1 MPRTHF
7 SNEWWQAVSS
17 AYRKLVQRAAASDES
32 VSASMLLQSMRRP
45 MKCVFAKIGNTC
57 KTHKPPGRVAL
68 RYLHLAGTYPFESL
82 ARWFSRSLDRRLRT
96 FNHFLVDSRSF
107 MADVSALL
115 LPADAQILHFDL
127 DDFFNSG
134 TPSFLAHA
142 SSSILYPVHQQL
154 AKDICSFLL
163 QHQYVYSEVDAN
175 NVWNVLLGSGQG
187 LTASAAIAN
196 AGFMFSAELNGASW
210 CRSTT
215 RQQYNIIFYRRYVDN
230 LFFIVANPE
239 SASNLLAYIHR
250 SLDVYT
256 GKVEDLCKESF
267 GFLDCTYT
275 FHRYE
280 NYSKLI
286 PAPLLKLSS
295 QFLSTQSAHPW
306 QLHVAW
312 PLAFLKTIHMRS
324 DTIADY

>member
-1 MPRTHF
+1 MECIT
-7 SNEWWQAVSS
+7 
-17 AYRKLVQRAAASDES
+17 
-32 VSASMLLQSMRRP
+32 
-45 MKCVFAKIGNTC
+45 
-57 KTHKPPGRVAL
+57 
-68 RYLHLAGTYPFESL
+68 
-82 ARWFSRSLDRRLRT
+82 
-96 FNHFLVDSRSF
+96 
-107 MADVSALL
+107 
-115 LPADAQILHFDL
+115 
-127 DDFFNSG
+127 
-134 TPSFLAHA
+134 
-142 SSSILYPVHQQL
+142 
-154 AKDICSFLL
+154 
-163 QHQYVYSEVDAN
+163 
-175 NVWNVLLGSGQG
+175 GSGQG

-196 AGFMFSAELNGASW
+196 AAFMFSAELNGASL

-250 SLDVYT
+250 SLDVYN

-267 GFLDCTYT
+267 GFLDYTYT

-324 DTIADY
+324 DTIADYQYHQQQFISCLRSQGWDHNLLQHCALNSNYHLPFRHFRGRPRAPQDGLSWWLVLPFHPV